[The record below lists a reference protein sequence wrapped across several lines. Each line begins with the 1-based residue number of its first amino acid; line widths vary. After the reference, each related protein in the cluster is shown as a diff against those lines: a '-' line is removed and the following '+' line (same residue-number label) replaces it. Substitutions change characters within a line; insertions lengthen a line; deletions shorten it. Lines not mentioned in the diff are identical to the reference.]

1 MKQLMMDSV
10 LTPLVVAGP
19 QCFFLDG
26 LDLEMEADEG
36 EHETLEV
43 LDQVVETAETVRV
56 TGLVHVHQGPD
67 LAGGEADVLVPDHD
81 LQLLTTNTVGLG
93 PEGVVLGHD
102 LAVLDDSAE
111 LVHDGAVDIGLL
123 PDHGVVLV
131 VAVVGVPE
139 LAIRTKLKLEKLVTK
154 FSLVSNIVTEVK
166 IIGHGFGF

>member
-1 MKQLMMDSV
+1 
-10 LTPLVVAGP
+10 
-19 QCFFLDG
+19 
-26 LDLEMEADEG
+26 METDER
-36 EHETLEV
+36 ENETLEV
-43 LDQVVETAETVRV
+43 LDEIVEAAETVRV
-56 TGLVHVHQGPD
+56 AGLVDIHEGSD

-81 LQLLTTNTVGLG
+81 LQLLTIVQYKYRYLIGCYDAYLTTNTVGLG

-139 LAIRTKLKLEKLVTK
+139 KYYPMNL
-154 FSLVSNIVTEVK
+154 SD
-166 IIGHGFGF
+166 GFIL